1 MRTGHHGACCIR
13 TGNLHVKTQQ
23 LLLCL
28 ASKHRNASKTKR
40 KVHVQPLMP
49 HKHQLTQLC
58 VCFMLYMTLSKTHAP
73 DTFSLHSTYDVRTSR
88 QAWNSTPRSQLFI
101 ELNKGSSIEDVAKS
115 LVPTTNNK
123 PYMLMVDLFRT
134 KPYKTND
141 LMLLKHSEKKPFFFR
156 KYP

>member
-1 MRTGHHGACCIR
+1 
-13 TGNLHVKTQQ
+13 
-23 LLLCL
+23 
-28 ASKHRNASKTKR
+28 
-40 KVHVQPLMP
+40 MP

-73 DTFSLHSTYDVRTSR
+73 DTFSLLHSTYDVRTSR

-141 LMLLKHSEKKPFFFR
+141 LMLLKHSEKNLFFQKIPIKFFGLVTEFYGLITVKLWVR
-156 KYP
+156 KIMGW